1 MNAITTQEAGKDLEA
16 LVHSII
22 QSIEPTIMIAQD
34 GSKVVVMPIE
44 EYNSLS
50 ETDYLI
56 SNPKTAYKLRQ
67 ALEQVQNNQV
77 VSKTLAE
84 LDLWILFSPM
94 MLGRI
99 ICGGTAKT
107 SWFGNEL
114 TALSKNAREA
124 HSKEQENQNP

>member
-16 LVHSII
+16 LVHSVI
-22 QSIEPTIMIAQD
+22 QSIEPTIIIAQD

-50 ETDYLI
+50 ETDYLF
-56 SNPKTAYKLRQ
+56 SNTKTTAKLRR

-84 LDLWILFSPM
+84 LDL
-94 MLGRI
+94 
-99 ICGGTAKT
+99 
-107 SWFGNEL
+107 
-114 TALSKNAREA
+114 
-124 HSKEQENQNP
+124 